1 MTRFQVVGEQVDY
14 EVAQHPIYAVRTSGD
29 DLNPTADELKVFS
42 VKTVFQRL
50 ARSTST
56 IY

>member
-14 EVAQHPIYAVRTSGD
+14 EVAQHPIYAVRTFGD

-42 VKTVFQRL
+42 AKTVFQRL
-50 ARSTST
+50 TRSTST
-56 IY
+56 TY